1 MKIVFPVEQDQ
12 GLESPVYT
20 HFGTAPYFVVVDSES
35 GAQQTINNMD
45 LHHNHGQ
52 CQPMKAFSGNPVD
65 VIVVGGIGGGALI
78 RLQAQGVR
86 VFRAA
91 EGSVKTNFEFMK
103 AGKLPEFAVNMT
115 CAGHQGGQGGCH
127 SH

>member
-1 MKIVFPVEQDQ
+1 MKIAFPVEQDQ

-20 HFGTAPYFVVVDSES
+20 HFGTAPYFVVIDSES
-35 GAQQTINNMD
+35 GAQQTINNMH

-52 CQPMKAFSGNPVD
+52 CQPMEALSGNPVD
-65 VIVVGGIGGGALI
+65 VIVVGGIGGGALMG
-78 RLQAQGVR
+78 LQAQGVR
-86 VFRAA
+86 IFRAA
-91 EGSVKTNFEFMK
+91 EGSVKENFEFMK